1 MVERM
6 AQRSAFDLALW
17 PRVLNVGLLI
27 GGFGIGQGAIFA
39 VQTWLV
45 AQGELVLLAQFGA
58 HFSFAVLGTLF
69 VDAGS
74 MTVLARHVAHLS
86 GKPGASEEISRI
98 FWETSAFRAVLALL
112 IVLGGAIYAL
122 TIATEEFPR
131 AYVLSA

>member
-1 MVERM
+1 MVDQM
-6 AQRSAFDLALW
+6 AAQPSASDGQW

-45 AQGELVLLAQFGA
+45 AQGEFVLLAAFGA

-74 MTVLARHVAHLS
+74 ITVLARHVAHLS
-86 GKPGASEEISRI
+86 GEPTSNKEISRI
-98 FWETSAFRAVLALL
+98 FWETSTFRAILAFLV
-112 IVLGGAIYAL
+112 IAGGAVYAL
-122 TIATEEFPR
+122 G
-131 AYVLSA
+131 